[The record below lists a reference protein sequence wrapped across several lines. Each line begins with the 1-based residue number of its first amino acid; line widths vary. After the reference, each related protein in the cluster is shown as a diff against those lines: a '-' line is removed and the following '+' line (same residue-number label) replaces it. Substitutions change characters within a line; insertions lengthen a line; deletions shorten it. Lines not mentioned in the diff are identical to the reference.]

1 MLNRAL
7 ALLAI
12 PSLLVALVTLPEQ
25 ASSLTS
31 HRECVPRGTKV
42 VCVIVEDQVATTT
55 IGKANGSK
63 PAPKPTDRERSPL
76 EGDCRYRPMAH
87 QPDAGDPMWEGHDP
101 AAGSLVTRSCF
112 IKVNKAGVVDGLAW
126 RDVGFSFAQN
136 GQPPVDLP
144 PIDPGKLIET
154 EVSKK
159 IGSPNLH
166 VGPVPTRIAVK
177 LPVWL
182 WIDDPGQLTVTA
194 AAGAVV
200 VTATAT
206 IVTTTW
212 SMGDSVNPPTDGPIS
227 HVPPFNCTGTGSPA
241 PAEKIDRAVQPPC
254 GYTYHWKSTA
264 SRTAKACS
272 WPVNVDANWHVQWTA
287 TTGAAGEF
295 DMKAS
300 AQTQLRVGEWRATLV
315 SDQAAAEAPDAPADP
330 NCRS

>member
-1 MLNRAL
+1 MLKGWYL
-7 ALLAI
+7 ALVV
-12 PSLLVALVTLPEQ
+12 PLLLNGGAADRIGGLKPHSHQVCAPQGDDVVCIIVDDKVASP
-25 ASSLTS
+25 ASSPNLAKSLT
-31 HRECVPRGTKV
+31 
-42 VCVIVEDQVATTT
+42 
-55 IGKANGSK
+55 
-63 PAPKPTDRERSPL
+63 KPTDRERSPL
-76 EGDCRYRPMAH
+76 EGDCPYRPMVP
-87 QPDAGDPMWEGHDP
+87 QPDAADSMWEGHDP
-101 AAGSLVTRSCF
+101 TAGSLVTRSCL
-112 IKVNKAGVVDGLAW
+112 IKVNANVVDGLAW

-144 PIDPGKLIET
+144 PVDPGKLIET

-206 IVTTTW
+206 IATTTW
-212 SMGDSVNPPTDGPIS
+212 SMGDSGNPPTDGPIS

-241 PAEKIDRAVQPPC
+241 PAEKVDRAVQPPC

-264 SRTAKACS
+264 SRTANACS
-272 WPVNVDANWHVQWTA
+272 WPVNVDANWHVRWTA

-295 DMKAS
+295 DMRAS

-315 SDQAAAEAPDAPADP
+315 SGQAAAEAPDAPADP